1 MRLWSIHP
9 SYLDAKGLV
18 ALWREALLAK
28 TVLENKTKGYRNH
41 PQLNRFKKT
50 KSPVNSIRHYLIEI
64 HKESVARGY
73 NFDKSKIGRASKQVK
88 LKVTHEQINYEAQHL
103 LKKLKIRDRGKYL
116 LLESTTNFSAHP
128 LFRIIRGKIEDW
140 EIIK

>member
-28 TVLENKTKGYRNH
+28 NVLENKTKGYRNH

-50 KSPVNSIRHYLIEI
+50 KNPVNSIRYYLIEI
-64 HKESVARGY
+64 HNESVTRGY
-73 NFDKSKIGRASKQVK
+73 SFDKSKIGRVSKQVK

-103 LKKLKIRDRGKYL
+103 LKKLKIRDREKYL
-116 LLESTTNFSAHP
+116 LLASNMKFSAHP
-128 LFRIIRGKIEDW
+128 LFKIIKGEIEDW

>member
-28 TVLENKTKGYRNH
+28 HVLENKTKGYHHH

-50 KSPVNSIRHYLIEI
+50 KSPVNAIRYYLIDI
-64 HKESVARGY
+64 YKESLARGY
-73 NFDKSKIGRASKQVK
+73 SFDKSKIGRVSKQIK
-88 LKVTHEQINYEAQHL
+88 LTVTDEQINYEAQHL
-103 LKKLKIRDRGKYL
+103 LNKLRTRDKNKYL
-116 LLESTTNFSAHP
+116 LLESNRNFSPHP
-128 LFRIIRGKIEDW
+128 LFRIIKGNIEDW